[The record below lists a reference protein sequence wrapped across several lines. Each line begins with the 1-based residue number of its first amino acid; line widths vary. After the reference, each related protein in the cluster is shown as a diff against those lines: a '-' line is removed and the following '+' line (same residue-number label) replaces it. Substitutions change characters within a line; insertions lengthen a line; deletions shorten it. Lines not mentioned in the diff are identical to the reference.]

1 MLDSPAKRCF
11 IPRENE
17 TSSSVRRVLEC
28 SSRSQVKL
36 QNLWTGVK
44 SHRIC
49 LFVSVTYEKIQ
60 TLFLN
65 TPESFNRCRVNR

>member
-17 TSSSVRRVLEC
+17 TSSSVHRLLEC

-36 QNLWTGVK
+36 QNLDRCQKPPDLLV
-44 SHRIC
+44 C
-49 LFVSVTYEKIQ
+49 LCDI
-60 TLFLN
+60 
-65 TPESFNRCRVNR
+65 